1 MNLVIINAKKKPIKY
16 TINETKYI
24 IILNFL
30 NLLQAL
36 AFNGSAGQGAFLVYQ
51 IKKPLITISNP
62 EIMNKII
69 LYLDNIIRKG
79 IFDSKPARIAPAP
92 KATNKEGKAQQSNV
106 PILENKLKD
115 GTIKFFDDIGFIFS
129 YFYLL
134 LQQYILHL
142 QKY

>member
-51 IKKPLITISNP
+51 IK
-62 EIMNKII
+62 
-69 LYLDNIIRKG
+69 
-79 IFDSKPARIAPAP
+79 
-92 KATNKEGKAQQSNV
+92 
-106 PILENKLKD
+106 
-115 GTIKFFDDIGFIFS
+115 
-129 YFYLL
+129 
-134 LQQYILHL
+134 
-142 QKY
+142 